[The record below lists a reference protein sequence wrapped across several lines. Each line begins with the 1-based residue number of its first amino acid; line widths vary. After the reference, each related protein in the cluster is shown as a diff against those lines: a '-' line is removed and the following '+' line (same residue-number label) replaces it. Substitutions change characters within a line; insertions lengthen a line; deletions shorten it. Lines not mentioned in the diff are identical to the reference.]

1 MELDLTTRLL
11 QKEAFDMFQETMQK
25 KLELCTKMITE
36 GEENGNNVDTLFGRL
51 LYLQFNTAYSAG
63 LQYRLEQVQAQNP
76 EPEIAEA
83 S

>member
-11 QKEAFDMFQETMQK
+11 QKEAFQMFQEVMEE
-25 KLELCTKMITE
+25 KLDLCKKMITE
-36 GEENGNNVDTLFGRL
+36 GEENDNHVDALFGQL
-51 LYLQFNTAYSAG
+51 LFLQFSTAYQAG
-63 LQYRLEQVQAQNP
+63 LQHRLEQVQPENP

>member
-25 KLELCTKMITE
+25 KLELCKKMITD
-36 GEENGNNVDTLFGRL
+36 GEENDNNVDALFGRL
-51 LYLQFNTAYSAG
+51 LYLQFSAAYQAG
-63 LQYRLEQVQAQNP
+63 CQYRLEQAQAQNP
-76 EPEIAEA
+76 EPEIAVA